1 MGNCGSSVNCTA
13 VNLPV
18 EANNDVAGI
27 GVRDDQAHVAALV
40 FR

>member
-1 MGNCGSSVNCTA
+1 MGNCGSSINCTA

-27 GVRDDQAHVAALV
+27 GVRGNQAHVETSV